1 MRKRKDG
8 EALPDNFCPY
18 CRKRRVTRS
27 GGGSCC
33 GKPACLAKLNAD
45 SVGEG
50 DRGKSAKGETVWVKG
65 SRGHDYKVVSDKD
78 VRGVPCFVLQDKK
91 TGDRITRPI
100 DDCEMR

>member
-8 EALPDNFCPY
+8 EMLPDNMCPY
-18 CRKRRVTRS
+18 CRKRKITRS

-33 GKPACLAKLNAD
+33 GRSGCLAQLNAD
-45 SVGEG
+45 SVGGG
-50 DRGKSAKGETVWVKG
+50 DRAKTAKGETVWVKG
-65 SRGHDYKVVSDKD
+65 SRGHEYVVITDKQ
-78 VRGVPCFVLQDKK
+78 VRGTPCYVLKDKQ